1 MMGKL
6 LLSVAIGGGL
16 GFGYHLL
23 MKAVGS
29 Q

>member
-1 MMGKL
+1 MVAKVIASM
-6 LLSVAIGGGL
+6 AIGGGL
-16 GFGYHLL
+16 GFSYHLL